1 VPRALW
7 GFSRGVRLGEV
18 GSKRPRRSVCPRR
31 MGVGDA
37 LNEDSG
43 RCREGLAVPLRADLL
58 TGSKRGR
65 YWPKASENR
74 ERHWAGGPVATVS

>member
-1 VPRALW
+1 
-7 GFSRGVRLGEV
+7 
-18 GSKRPRRSVCPRR
+18 

-65 YWPKASENR
+65 YWPKASDNR